1 MTMSTANRRRA
12 VVTGVGM
19 ITALGVDRDTV
30 WTNLVEGKSG
40 VRTIQAFDVS
50 DYPVRIAA
58 MISDFEPTR
67 IMTKPEARKSDP
79 FVLYGVW
86 ACQEALQQAGFLD
99 NGFPDP
105 DRAGVVIGTGIGGIQ
120 EIEGQHRILLNRGPS
135 RNSPFLV
142 PKMMANALTGQV
154 SIRYGVRGPNYAVS
168 SACASGSHAIGLAL
182 RTIQYGEADV
192 VITGGSE
199 AATTPLGLS
208 GFCAAKALSTRNDE
222 PERASR
228 PFDRDRDGFVMGD
241 GAGILVLEELEHAKA
256 RGAEILAEVAG
267 FGQTADAF
275 HITAPMETGEG
286 ASKAIRLALADAG
299 VNPDEIDYINAHG
312 TSTPYNDV
320 IETRAIKAAL
330 GAGAGKAVVSSSK
343 SMIGHLLGASGGAET
358 AICVQTIKTKTVHP
372 TINLENPDPE
382 CDLDYVP
389 NEARDLDASVIM
401 SNSFGFGGHNV
412 TLILKAFRE

>member
-1 MTMSTANRRRA
+1 MSTANRRRA

-30 WTNLVEGKSG
+30 WTRLVEGQSG
-40 VRTIQAFDVS
+40 VGPIQAFDVS
-50 DYPVRIAA
+50 EYPVRIAA

-79 FVLYGVW
+79 FVLYGIW
-86 ACQEALQQAGFLD
+86 ACHEALQQAGFLE

-105 DRAGVVIGTGIGGIQ
+105 NRAGVVIGTGIGGIQ
-120 EIEGQHRILLNRGPS
+120 EIESQHKILLNRGPS

-154 SIRYGVRGPNYAVS
+154 SIRYNVRGPNYAVS

-208 GFCAAKALSTRNDE
+208 GFCAAKALSTRNDT
-222 PERASR
+222 PEKASR

-241 GAGILVLEELEHAKA
+241 GAGILIVEELEHAKA
-256 RGAEILAEVAG
+256 RGAEILAEIAG

-286 ASKAIRLALADAG
+286 AARAIRLALDDSG

-330 GAGAGKAVVSSSK
+330 GDGAYKAVVSSSK

-358 AICVQTIKTKTVHP
+358 AICVLTIKSKTVHP
-372 TINLENPDPE
+372 TINLDHPDPE

-389 NEARDLDASVIM
+389 NQARDLDASVIM

-412 TLILKAFRE
+412 TLILKAFKG

>member
-1 MTMSTANRRRA
+1 MSTANRRRA

-30 WTNLVEGKSG
+30 WTRLVEGQSG
-40 VRTIQAFDVS
+40 VGPIQAFDVS

-79 FVLYGVW
+79 FVLYGIW
-86 ACQEALQQAGFLD
+86 ACHEALQQSGFLD
-99 NGFPDP
+99 NGFPNP
-105 DRAGVVIGTGIGGIQ
+105 DRAGVVVGTGIGGIQ
-120 EIEGQHRILLNRGPS
+120 EIEGQHKILLNRGPS

-154 SIRYGVRGPNYAVS
+154 SIRYNARGPNYAVS

-182 RTIQYGEADV
+182 RSIQFGEADV
-192 VITGGSE
+192 VVTGGSE

-208 GFCAAKALSTRNDE
+208 GFCAAKALSTRNDA
-222 PERASR
+222 PEKASR

-241 GAGILVLEELEHAKA
+241 GAGILILEELEHAKA

-286 ASKAIRLALADAG
+286 ASRAIRLALEDSG

-330 GAGAGKAVVSSSK
+330 GESARKAVVSSSK

-358 AICVQTIKTKTVHP
+358 AICVLTLKNKTVHP
-372 TINLENPDPE
+372 TINLDHPDPE

-412 TLILKAFRE
+412 TLILKAFMD